1 MNLAFRFSN
10 RRKVT
15 RNHLL
20 KPYAVLLIAFGEM
33 RSASWFRWQKAV
45 ICNSPSGSMRSAIS
59 LGEDRCHPLAP
70 LMEFVGTF
78 IKIYEDEH
86 VPEPY

>member
-1 MNLAFRFSN
+1 MVPLA
-10 RRKVT
+10 
-15 RNHLL
+15 
-20 KPYAVLLIAFGEM
+20 E
-33 RSASWFRWQKAV
+33 
-45 ICNSPSGSMRSAIS
+45 GSYLQLAERLDALVDIV
-59 LGEDRCHPLAP
+59 GEDGSHPLAP